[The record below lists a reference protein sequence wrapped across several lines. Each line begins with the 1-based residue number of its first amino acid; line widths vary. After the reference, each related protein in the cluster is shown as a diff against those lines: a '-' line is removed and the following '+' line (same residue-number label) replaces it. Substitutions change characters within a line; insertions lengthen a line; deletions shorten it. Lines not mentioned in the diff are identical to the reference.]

1 MKGGVPILL
10 NTFDVIM
17 DQIRTDQLR
26 IEPAIA
32 QLGHR
37 LSPALKSAIK
47 LSVVLANGVTMI
59 EHTYNEKGVMDHCT
73 RHLMLLCNNVTMS
86 VSPKLS

>member
-1 MKGGVPILL
+1 MRGGAGPILL

-17 DQIRTDQLR
+17 DQIRTDQLT

-37 LSPALKSAIK
+37 LIAALKSAIK

-59 EHTYNEKGVMDHCT
+59 DRAYI
-73 RHLMLLCNNVTMS
+73 
-86 VSPKLS
+86 